1 MYILSCRAAKAP
13 RPSNGTLL
21 MWPPLW
27 WPCLPKID
35 SGGPELP
42 LTDGTF
48 HLGSAPLCSVTFIQG
63 YKNTVLV
70 LQSKLKYYLQVIS
83 EVRHSD
89 NIWWNKNAYWTCK
102 KSPVAIIGQSDGK
115 ICITIQVVVIQ
126 TIIKEGAKCSNGYLL
141 QYTKWYSGYLLACK
155 EHCNGHLP
163 ECAHESIKAR
173 HYFSL

>member
-1 MYILSCRAAKAP
+1 MSHIVRENAGKRMKKNLTFSIRNLWYAFVSFLSRQSLVLSCRAAKAP

-126 TIIKEGAKCSNGYLL
+126 TIIKEGSKCGNG
-141 QYTKWYSGYLLACK
+141 
-155 EHCNGHLP
+155 
-163 ECAHESIKAR
+163 
-173 HYFSL
+173 